1 MNPPVCEL
9 CAAPGGDLLW
19 ADERCR
25 VVLVVDAQG
34 MAFPGYC
41 RVVWQAHVA
50 EMSDLAPTDAAY
62 LMRVTFAV
70 ERMLRRQLSPDKIN
84 LASLGNMTPHL
95 HWHVI
100 PRWCDDSHFPS
111 PIWAT
116 PQRDGATRAMPDRA
130 RLADALQTAL
140 QTELQTELAART
152 NGETR

>member
-25 VVLVVDAQG
+25 VVLVADAQG
-34 MAFPGYC
+34 AAFPGYC

-50 EMSDLAPTDAAY
+50 EMSDLPPADAAH

-84 LASLGNMTPHL
+84 LASLGNLTPHL

-100 PRWCDDSHFPS
+100 PRWRDDSHFPS
-111 PIWAT
+111 PIWAAPCRT
-116 PQRDGATRAMPDRA
+116 GVPRAMPDRV
-130 RLADALQTAL
+130 RLATTLQA
-140 QTELQTELAART
+140 ELAARMS
-152 NGETR
+152 EDSS

>member
-9 CAAPGGDLLW
+9 CATAGGDLLW

-25 VVLVVDAQG
+25 VVRVADAQG

-50 EMSDLAPTDAAY
+50 EMSDLAPADAAH

-70 ERMLRRQLSPDKIN
+70 ERMLRGQLSPDKIN

-100 PRWCDDSHFPS
+100 PRWRDDSHFPS
-111 PIWAT
+111 PIWAA
-116 PQRDGATRAMPDRA
+116 PCRMGAPRAMPDHA
-130 RLADALQTAL
+130 RLAAAVRAALAT
-140 QTELQTELAART
+140 
-152 NGETR
+152 G

>member
-9 CAAPGGDLLW
+9 CAASGGDVLW

-25 VVLVVDAQG
+25 VVLVADAQG

-50 EMSDLAPTDAAY
+50 EMTDLTSADAAH
-62 LMRVTFAV
+62 LLRVTFAV
-70 ERMLRRQLSPDKIN
+70 ERVLRRQLSPDKIN
-84 LASLGNMTPHL
+84 LASLGNLTPHL

-100 PRWCDDSHFPS
+100 PRWRDDSHFPS

-116 PQRDGATRAMPDRA
+116 PRRDGAPRTMPDRLKLTA
-130 RLADALQTAL
+130 AVHAALTTGALQ
-140 QTELQTELAART
+140 
-152 NGETR
+152 